1 MRLPIAVEIRRS
13 VMLRLPAMLWMVF
26 FCSVPF
32 SLAGDDA
39 WESLFDGK
47 TLNGWNRAALGKARY
62 EVIDGAIQGTTLDGS
77 PNTFLASDREFAD
90 FELEL
95 EVRVDDELNSGI
107 QVRSR
112 ERTTADIKQNGGK
125 GELGR
130 FHGPQVEIEKS
141 PGQSGF
147 IYGEATGYGW
157 LSPEPRQKPEA
168 SHTLIQ
174 NGEWNH
180 YRIVAVGPRI
190 QTWING
196 RKVADLTHEG
206 IYKTHPTGKIGLQV
220 HGISRGTG
228 PYRVAWKNIRIK
240 QQ

>member
-1 MRLPIAVEIRRS
+1 
-13 VMLRLPAMLWMVF
+13 MLRLSTLLCTVF
-26 FCSVPF
+26 LCSVPF
-32 SLAGDDA
+32 VLANDDVCV
-39 WESLFDGK
+39 SLFDGM
-47 TLNGWNRAALGKARY
+47 TLNGWKRAALGKALY
-62 EVIDGAIQGTTLDGS
+62 EVVDGAIQGTTVDGS
-77 PNTFLASDREFAD
+77 PNTFLASDREYAD
-90 FELEL
+90 FELEF
-95 EVRVDDELNSGI
+95 EVRVDDELNSGV

-112 ERTTADIKQNGGK
+112 ERTVADIKQSGGK

-157 LSPEPRQKPEA
+157 LSPEPRQEPE
-168 SHTLIQ
+168 SKHRLIK

-180 YRIVAVGPRI
+180 YRVVAIGPRI

-196 RKVADLTHEG
+196 HQVADLTHEG
-206 IYKTHPTGKIGLQV
+206 IHRTHPTGKIGLQV
-220 HGISRGTG
+220 HAIPRGTG

-240 QQ
+240 QR